1 LFGYSLGARQSLRE
15 DPSMPTERVGRFQT
29 KARTKIVA
37 TVGPACEGPER
48 LAELVLAGVDVF
60 RLNTAHGDVGE
71 HTSRVAAIRE
81 VSQRLNRPIG
91 ILVDL
96 GGPKIRLGD
105 LPGDMLDCTLG
116 AEFRFVRGHHCQA
129 ANELATTYSPLVD
142 ELQPGNRVM
151 LADGTVVMQVVA
163 REPNA
168 AVCTVVQPGIVRSRQ
183 GVNLPGVKLS
193 TPALTDVDRSYAAW
207 AADVE
212 ADFLGLSF
220 VRDANDVLELKNL
233 LKAAGGHCQV
243 IAKIEKPEALEQL
256 TAIVQAADGLM
267 IARGDLGVEIDVAR
281 VPVVQKQIIALANAY
296 QKPVIT
302 ATQMLDS
309 MHHSPRPTRAEAS
322 DVANAIFD
330 GTDACMLSGET
341 AIGDYP
347 RQAVEMMNRIAL
359 VTEEASVHVEHGIA
373 RPTMHA
379 AGLHQISAAVVSG
392 ASVMSQQLGAKL
404 IVAVSQTGATALALS
419 KQRNFV
425 PTIGV
430 SMEDATLRRM
440 CLYWGV
446 NPIPG
451 EQVKSR
457 SELIVQIV
465 AWGKAEGLLASKD
478 RIILVT
484 GTHAAGAGH
493 NQVLVHEV
501 A

>member
-1 LFGYSLGARQSLRE
+1 
-15 DPSMPTERVGRFQT
+15 MPTERVGRFQT

-105 LPGDMLDCTLG
+105 LPDDLLDCPLG
-116 AEFRFVRGHHCQA
+116 AEFRFVRGETRRA
-129 ANELATTYSPLVD
+129 ANDLTTTYAPLVD

-163 REPNA
+163 RQADA

-193 TPALTDVDRSYAAW
+193 TPALTNIDRSYAAW
-207 AADVE
+207 AADVG

-220 VRDANDVLELKNL
+220 VRDANDVYELKNL
-233 LKAAGGHCQV
+233 LKAADGNCQV

-359 VTEEASVHVEHGIA
+359 VTEEASVHVEQGIA

-392 ASVMSQQLGAKL
+392 ASVMSQQLGARL

-457 SELIVQIV
+457 SELIAQIV
-465 AWGKAEGLLASKD
+465 LWGKAEGLLASKD
-478 RIILVT
+478 RIVLVT
-484 GTHAAGAGH
+484 GTHTSVTGH
-493 NQVLVHEV
+493 NQVLVHEIP
-501 A
+501 

>member
-1 LFGYSLGARQSLRE
+1 
-15 DPSMPTERVGRFQT
+15 MPTERLAQSQP

-48 LAELVLAGVDVF
+48 LTELVRARVDVF
-60 RLNTAHGDVGE
+60 RLNTAHGSIAE
-71 HTSRVAAIRE
+71 HTARVNAIRL
-81 VSQRLNRPIG
+81 VSRELNQPIA

-105 LPGDMLDCTLG
+105 LPADMLDCPLG
-116 AEFRFVRGHHCQA
+116 AEFRFVRGASSKA
-129 ANELATTYSPLVD
+129 ANELVTTYATLVD
-142 ELQPGNRVM
+142 ELKSGDRVM
-151 LADGTVVMQVVA
+151 LADGTVVMRVIG
-163 REPNA
+163 REPDA

-193 TPALTDVDRSYAAW
+193 TPALTVVDREYVDW
-207 AADVE
+207 AADVG

-220 VRDANDVLELKNL
+220 VRDASDVRELKDL
-233 LKAAGGHCQV
+233 LKTKGAHAQV
-243 IAKIEKPEALEQL
+243 IAKIEKPEAIEQL

-281 VPVVQKQIIALANAY
+281 VPVVQKQIIATANAY

-302 ATQMLDS
+302 ATQMLES

-341 AIGDYP
+341 AIGEYP
-347 RQAVEMMNRIAL
+347 RQAVEMMNQIAL
-359 VTEEASVHVEHGIA
+359 VTEAASVLAEHALA

-379 AGLHQISAAVVSG
+379 TGLHQITAAVVSG

-430 SMEDATLRRM
+430 SKEESTLRRM

-446 NPIPG
+446 NPLAGKQAP
-451 EQVKSR
+451 SCP
-457 SELIVQIV
+457 ELIEQIV
-465 AWGKAEGLLASKD
+465 AWGKSEGLLASKD

-493 NQVLVHEV
+493 NQVTVHEI